1 MCITGKQDPVFQ
13 EMDGIS
19 IDIIDAAVKKVIE
32 LQKDIVTGD
41 IARRDLLKIM
51 AKKITTQQLLLS
63 ANVKLD
69 LSMYQ
74 ERLNAFDS
82 HVNAVTTMLSNIDSD
97 IEGDNVI

>member
-1 MCITGKQDPVFQ
+1 MCITGKQDLVFQ

-19 IDIIDAAVKKVIE
+19 VDIINAAVRKVIE
-32 LQKDIVTGD
+32 LQKSIVTGD

-51 AKKITTQQLLLS
+51 EKKITIQQLLLS

-82 HVNAVTTMLSNIDSD
+82 HVNSVTTMLSNIDSD
-97 IEGDNVI
+97 IEGDNII